1 MQSIQ
6 LTNLDV
12 DALRTRL
19 RKMSD
24 DELRKFGKAAQY
36 MTSPAANMGKP
47 IGMARLARMDA
58 SKGDSRTALVQKFRV
73 SPCSEFSLFTP
84 ALAAASLAWEPP

>member
-6 LTNLDV
+6 LATLDV
-12 DALRTRL
+12 EGLRTRL
-19 RKMSD
+19 RKMCE
-24 DELRKFGKAAQY
+24 ELRKFGKAAQY

-47 IGMARLARMDA
+47 IGMARLALMDA

-73 SPCSEFSLFTP
+73 SPCSEFSLFTA